1 MVKIKDI
8 AKKCGVSVAT
18 VSKALNGKSDLSEA
32 TQKKI
37 RKVAQQMNYIPNG
50 SARALKTHMS
60 NNIGI
65 LFFDKTQ
72 SGLEHEYF
80 SLILNSV
87 KVAAEEEGFDITFI
101 SNHVGGSDLT
111 YYQHALYRNCDGVI
125 LACVD
130 YNDEEILE
138 LVNSGIPVVTID
150 HIFDNKHAVLSDN
163 NKGMSEI
170 TNYVISKGHKKIAF
184 IHGEITEVTRAR
196 LEGFNKAVKDAGIT
210 IPKEY
215 IKEGIFHSPKASGH
229 AVRELL
235 ALEDRPTCILFP
247 DDYSL
252 LGGLTEIE
260 KHGLKVPEDISVA
273 GYDGIKLSR
282 LLRPRLTTYV
292 QNTEDIGRYSVKK
305 LVEII
310 KNNNTPSV
318 FEHTIVRGSIQ
329 EGQTVKDINNK

>member
-1 MVKIKDI
+1 MIKIKDI
-8 AKKCGVSVAT
+8 AAKCGVSIAT
-18 VSKALNGKSDLSEA
+18 VSKALNGGPDVSTA

-37 RKVAQQMNYIPNG
+37 KKIAEQMGYIPNG
-50 SARALKTHMS
+50 NARALKTHSS

-87 KVAAEEEGFDITFI
+87 KMAAEEEGFDITFV
-101 SNHVGGSDLT
+101 SNRVGESTLT
-111 YYQHALYRNCDGVI
+111 YYQHALYRNLDGVI

-130 YNDEEILE
+130 YNEPEILE
-138 LVNSGIPVVTID
+138 LVNSNIPLVTID
-150 HIFDNKHAVLSDN
+150 HISDNKAAVLSDN
-163 NKGMSEI
+163 SKGMADI
-170 TNYVISKGHKKIAF
+170 MNYVYSKGHRKIAF
-184 IHGEITEVTRAR
+184 IHGEMTEVTKSR
-196 LEGFNKAVKDAGIT
+196 LESFYKAAADFKLT
-210 IPKEY
+210 IPKDY
-215 IKEGIFHSPKASGH
+215 VKEGVFHLPKASGH

-260 KHGLKVPEDISVA
+260 KHGLRVPEDISIV

-292 QNTEDIGRYSVKK
+292 QNTGDIGKYAVKK

-310 KNNNTPSV
+310 HNNNGPSV
-318 FEHTIVRGSIQ
+318 IEHTIVRGVLQ
-329 EGQTVKDINNK
+329 EGETVKDINS

>member
-1 MVKIKDI
+1 MIKIKDI
-8 AKKCGVSVAT
+8 AAKCGVSIAT
-18 VSKALNGKSDLSEA
+18 VSKALNDRADLSEA

-37 RKVAQQMNYIPNG
+37 KKIAQQMGYIPNG
-50 SARALKTHMS
+50 SARALKTHFS

-65 LFFDKTQ
+65 LFYDKTQ

-87 KVAAEEEGFDITFI
+87 KVAAEAEGFDITFI
-101 SNHVGGSDLT
+101 SNRVGGSDLT

-130 YNDEEILE
+130 YDDKEILE
-138 LVNSGIPVVTID
+138 LVNSGVPVVTID
-150 HIFDNKHAVLSDN
+150 HISDNKQAVLSDN
-163 NKGMSEI
+163 SKGMAEI
-170 TNYVISKGHKKIAF
+170 MNYVYSKGHRKIAF
-184 IHGEITEVTRAR
+184 IHGEMNEVTESR
-196 LEGFNKAVKDAGIT
+196 LEGFYKAAKDFNLN

-215 IKEGIFHSPKASGH
+215 VKEGVFHLPKASGR

-235 ALEDRPTCILFP
+235 ALDDRPTCILFP

-260 KHGLKVPEDISVA
+260 KHGLRVPEDISIV

-282 LLRPRLTTYV
+282 LLRPELTTYV
-292 QNTEDIGRYSVKK
+292 QNTERHRQICRQ
-305 LVEII
+305 E
-310 KNNNTPSV
+310 T
-318 FEHTIVRGSIQ
+318 RGSHPQ
-329 EGQTVKDINNK
+329 QQRAERL